1 MSEQMITQVSKVE
14 LSVTM
19 PKTIA
24 AQPAQAMPAQAQF
37 VEQSTQTTQRPVTE
51 KLSGGNRAKDVS
63 LKFRIDAKTND
74 VTILVL
80 DRANQKVV
88 RTIPPEELNKLDP
101 GELLEMFV

>member
-1 MSEQMITQVSKVE
+1 MSEQMIAQVSKIE
-14 LSVTM
+14 LAAAMT
-19 PKTIA
+19 KTVD
-24 AQPAQAMPAQAQF
+24 AQPAQSAPAQAQL
-37 VEQSTQTTQRPVTE
+37 VEQSSQVAQKAAPE
-51 KLSGGNRAKDVS
+51 KVASSNKSKEVS

-88 RTIPPEELNKLDP
+88 RTIPPEELSKLDP